1 MASKPKMPKPQ
12 PPVRMPLP
20 DDQAAEA
27 EKRRKQAQLL
37 ASRGREST
45 DLTGMDSDASTSYLG
60 R

>member
-20 DDQAAEA
+20 DDEVAEQKKRAAQAA
-27 EKRRKQAQLL
+27 LL